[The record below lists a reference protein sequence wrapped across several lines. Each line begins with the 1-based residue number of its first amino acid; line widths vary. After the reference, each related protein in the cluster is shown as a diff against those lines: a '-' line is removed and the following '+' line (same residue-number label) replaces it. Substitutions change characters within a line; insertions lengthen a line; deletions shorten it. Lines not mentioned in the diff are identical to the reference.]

1 MSSYSFVTFLQKK
14 QQKVYHIFGC
24 IKKKSYLCTRYITFK
39 TMKRIIPILMALIA
53 TATPATSQDSKTVKI
68 KVIETSDVHGHFFPW
83 DFMEGKPLKGTLA
96 RANTYINKERQKY
109 GNNLLLIDNGD
120 ILQGQPC
127 IYWSNYVMP
136 ENENLAA
143 QVINYMKYDA
153 ETVGNHDIEP
163 GHKVYD
169 KWIREV
175 RCPLLGA
182 NIVKEEYKN
191 GKANP
196 THIYT
201 GLRPYSTHYVDGVK
215 ICIIGMLTPAIP
227 NWLNKSIWKGLEFE
241 EMTSCAKK
249 WIKYIKETERPDLI
263 FGLFHSGLDGG
274 INTPDYEENATASV
288 AREVPGFDVI
298 FFGHDHQVHNEWITN
313 KEGQQVLC
321 IDPSCYVKNVAEAEI
336 TLSFN
341 KGKLTKK
348 EINGNIVNVLDEEID
363 QQMLN
368 HFQTQIDNVKAY
380 VDRKIGRFEH
390 PVYSREGFFGNSAF
404 TDLIHNLQLTISK
417 ADISFNAPLAFDN
430 VIKAGDVTQADMFKL
445 YRFENLMF
453 VLRMTGEEIRKHLEF
468 SYSMWANTMTS
479 ANDHALLLNDDSKE
493 DQQRT
498 GFQYYT
504 FNFDSAAGVDYEVDL
519 TKPDGQKVKIL
530 QLSNGQPFDEKKW
543 YKVVMN
549 SYRANGGG
557 ELLTRGAGIPKDSLE
572 SRVIWHT
579 DMDQRHYLTE
589 EIMRQGTID
598 PQPNHN
604 WRFVPEDWVKPAL
617 ERDRKQLFGE

>member
-1 MSSYSFVTFLQKK
+1 MS
-14 QQKVYHIFGC
+14 
-24 IKKKSYLCTRYITFK
+24 
-39 TMKRIIPILMALIA
+39 MKRLLLSTIA
-53 TATPATSQDSKTVKI
+53 IAMMLTAQAQTANKTVKI

-83 DFMEGKPLKGTLA
+83 DFMENHPIEGTLT

-109 GNNLLLIDNGD
+109 GKNLLLIDNGD

-143 QVINYMKYDA
+143 QVVNYMKYDA

-175 RCPLLGA
+175 RCPILGA

-191 GKANP
+191 SEANP
-196 THIYT
+196 SHIYT
-201 GLRPYSTHYVDGVK
+201 GIQPYSTHYIDGVK

-249 WIKYIKETERPDLI
+249 WIKYIKDVERPDLI
-263 FGLFHSGLDGG
+263 FGLFHSGLNGG
-274 INTPDYEENATASV
+274 IKTADYEEDATEAV
-288 AREVPGFDVI
+288 AKEVPGFDVI
-298 FFGHDHQVHNEWITN
+298 FFGHDHQVHNDFVVN
-313 KEGQQVLC
+313 KEGQRVLC

-336 TLSFN
+336 SLTYE

-348 EINGNIVNVLDEEID
+348 EINGNIINVTNEAID
-363 QQMLN
+363 QQMLD
-368 HFQTQIDNVKAY
+368 HFQPQIDEVMSY
-380 VDRKIGRFEH
+380 VNRKIGRFER
-390 PVYSREGFFGNSAF
+390 PIYSREGFFGNSAF
-404 TDLIHNLQLTISK
+404 TDLIHNLQLQISK

-468 SYSMWANTMTS
+468 SYDMWTNTMTS
-479 ANDHALLLNDDSKE
+479 PDDHALRLNDNAKE

-504 FNFDSAAGVDYEVDL
+504 FNFDSSAGIDYEVDL
-519 TKPDGQKVKIL
+519 TKPDGQKVRII
-530 QLSNGQPFDEKKW
+530 QMSNGEPFDEHKW

-557 ELLTRGAGIPKDSLE
+557 ELLTRGAGIPQDSLE
-572 SRVIWHT
+572 NRVIWHT

-589 EIMRQGTID
+589 EIQRQGTIN
-598 PQPNHN
+598 PQPNKN
-604 WRFVPEDWVKPAL
+604 WRFVPEAWVKPAL